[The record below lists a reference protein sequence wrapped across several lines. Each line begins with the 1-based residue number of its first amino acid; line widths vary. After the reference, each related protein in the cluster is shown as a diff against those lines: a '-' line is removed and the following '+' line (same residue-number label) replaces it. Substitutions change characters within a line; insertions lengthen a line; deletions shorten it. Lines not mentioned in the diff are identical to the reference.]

1 MADATVDYDAPDLAA
16 RIEQLSQDQIDHLPL
31 GVVLLNAEGVVTF
44 YSATEKRLSGYVG
57 MPLGRNFF
65 DIAPCVSKGD
75 IRGRIAAAQEQ
86 GMVDLEFALAGDH
99 VDRTRGVRVRV
110 QSARQGGVWLFLQ
123 RD

>member
-1 MADATVDYDAPDLAA
+1 MADVMVDYDAPDLAA
-16 RIEQLSQDQIDHLPL
+16 RIEQLSQDQIDHLPF
-31 GVVLLNAEGVVTF
+31 GAVLLNAEGVVTF
-44 YSATEKRLSGYVG
+44 YSATEKRLSGFEG
-57 MPLGRNFF
+57 MPLGMKFF

-75 IRGRIAAAQEQ
+75 MRQRIAAAQEQ